1 MKKSLIA
8 AVVVMSISVAS
19 FAQAP
24 AAKHVKKEKAKTE
37 VKATADSTKKAATH
51 SHKAKAD
58 HAAPV
63 AKKA

>member
-8 AVVVMSISVAS
+8 AVVVMSISAAS

-24 AAKHVKKEKAKTE
+24 AAKPAKKEKAKTE
-37 VKATADSTKKAATH
+37 AKAPAADSTKKAAAPK
-51 SHKAKAD
+51 KAEKPA
-58 HAAPV
+58 